1 MVNNFRN
8 DIQLLKKSKIYF
20 FNYKNSDLLLKKHT
34 ENRTLFL
41 YEELILDMEG
51 KSMTKAE
58 ILKKEILRQYRS
70 VRQFALEMNIPYSTL
85 VTALERG
92 IEGMAYGTVIK
103 MCDKLSLNP
112 VDFSS
117 LERDT
122 SLGAQL
128 LENRVM
134 QYYVKLNQAGRDKIL
149 ELMDDFVQIDK
160 YKAKGKKTK

>member
-1 MVNNFRN
+1 M
-8 DIQLLKKSKIYF
+8 S
-20 FNYKNSDLLLKKHT
+20 
-34 ENRTLFL
+34 
-41 YEELILDMEG
+41 
-51 KSMTKAE
+51 KAE

-70 VRQFALEMNIPYSTL
+70 VRQFALDLGIPYSTL

-117 LERDT
+117 LERDL
-122 SLGAQL
+122 SLGEQL

-134 QYYVKLNQAGRDKIL
+134 QYYVKLNQTGRDKVL
-149 ELMDDFVQIDK
+149 ELMDDFVQIEK
-160 YKAKGKKTK
+160 YRAKAKKSK

>member
-1 MVNNFRN
+1 
-8 DIQLLKKSKIYF
+8 
-20 FNYKNSDLLLKKHT
+20 
-34 ENRTLFL
+34 
-41 YEELILDMEG
+41 
-51 KSMTKAE
+51 MTKAE

-70 VRQFALEMNIPYSTL
+70 VRQFALEMSIPYSTQAALPTL

-103 MCDKLSLNP
+103 MCDKLNLNP

-134 QYYVKLNQAGRDKIL
+134 QNYVKLNQEGRDKIL
-149 ELMDDFVQIDK
+149 DLMDDFVQIEK
-160 YKAKGKKTK
+160 YKSKARKGKPEK

>member
-1 MVNNFRN
+1 
-8 DIQLLKKSKIYF
+8 
-20 FNYKNSDLLLKKHT
+20 
-34 ENRTLFL
+34 
-41 YEELILDMEG
+41 
-51 KSMTKAE
+51 MTKAE

-70 VRQFALEMNIPYSTL
+70 VRQFAMEMNIPYSTL

-117 LERDT
+117 LERDA

-134 QYYVKLNQAGRDKIL
+134 QNYVKLNQTGRDKIL

-160 YKAKGKKTK
+160 YKAKAKKTKTATVLICEKISSSC

>member
-1 MVNNFRN
+1 MVM
-8 DIQLLKKSKIYF
+8 YM
-20 FNYKNSDLLLKKHT
+20 
-34 ENRTLFL
+34 EPM
-41 YEELILDMEG
+41 LDMED
-51 KSMTKAE
+51 KKMTKAE
-58 ILKKEILRQYRS
+58 ILKKEILSQYRS
-70 VRQFALEMNIPYSTL
+70 VRQFAMEMGIPYSTL

-117 LERDT
+117 LERDA

-134 QYYVKLNQAGRDKIL
+134 QYYVKLNQDGRDKIL
-149 ELMDDFVQIDK
+149 ELMDDFVSIDK
-160 YKAKGKKTK
+160 YKELSQNKMYYLNPRIT

>member
-1 MVNNFRN
+1 
-8 DIQLLKKSKIYF
+8 
-20 FNYKNSDLLLKKHT
+20 
-34 ENRTLFL
+34 
-41 YEELILDMEG
+41 
-51 KSMTKAE
+51 MTKAE

-70 VRQFALEMNIPYSTL
+70 VRQFALEMGIPYRTL

-92 IEGMAYGTVIK
+92 IDGMAYGTVIR

-134 QYYVKLNQAGRDKIL
+134 QYYVKLNQNGRDKIL

-160 YKAKGKKTK
+160 YKSKSRKTK

>member
-1 MVNNFRN
+1 
-8 DIQLLKKSKIYF
+8 
-20 FNYKNSDLLLKKHT
+20 
-34 ENRTLFL
+34 
-41 YEELILDMEG
+41 
-51 KSMTKAE
+51 MTKAE
-58 ILKKEILRQYRS
+58 ILKKEILKQYRS
-70 VRQFALEMNIPYSTL
+70 VRQFALEMGIPYSTL

-134 QYYVKLNQAGRDKIL
+134 QYYVKLNQTGRDKVL
-149 ELMDDFVQIDK
+149 ELMDDLVQIDK
-160 YKAKGKKTK
+160 YRQKNKKKS

>member
-1 MVNNFRN
+1 MPRGLGVMTMEE
-8 DIQLLKKSKIYF
+8 KK
-20 FNYKNSDLLLKKHT
+20 
-34 ENRTLFL
+34 
-41 YEELILDMEG
+41 
-51 KSMTKAE
+51 MTKAE
-58 ILKKEILRQYRS
+58 VLKKEILGQYRS
-70 VRQFALEMNIPYSTL
+70 VRQFALEMGIPYSTL

-92 IEGMAYGTVIK
+92 IEGMAYGTVIR

-112 VDFSS
+112 VDFTS

-134 QYYVKLNQAGRDKIL
+134 QYYVKLNQVGRDKVL

-160 YKAKGKKTK
+160 YKAKGRKK

>member
-1 MVNNFRN
+1 
-8 DIQLLKKSKIYF
+8 
-20 FNYKNSDLLLKKHT
+20 
-34 ENRTLFL
+34 
-41 YEELILDMEG
+41 
-51 KSMTKAE
+51 MTKAE

-70 VRQFALEMNIPYSTL
+70 VRQFAMEMNIPYSTL

-117 LERDT
+117 LERDA

-134 QYYVKLNQAGRDKIL
+134 QNYVKLNQTGRDKIL

-160 YKAKGKKTK
+160 YKAKAKKTKSRQTKKQLLL

>member
-1 MVNNFRN
+1 MKWKTGNR
-8 DIQLLKKSKIYF
+8 ILK
-20 FNYKNSDLLLKKHT
+20 
-34 ENRTLFL
+34 L
-41 YEELILDMEG
+41 YQFSRIRG
-51 KSMTKAE
+51 GINMTKAE

-70 VRQFALEMNIPYSTL
+70 VRQFAMEMNIPYSTL

-117 LERDT
+117 LERDA

-134 QYYVKLNQAGRDKIL
+134 QNYVKLNQTGRDKIL

-160 YKAKGKKTK
+160 YKAKSKKTK

>member
-1 MVNNFRN
+1 M
-8 DIQLLKKSKIYF
+8 
-20 FNYKNSDLLLKKHT
+20 
-34 ENRTLFL
+34 
-41 YEELILDMEG
+41 EEKD
-51 KSMTKAE
+51 MTKAE

-92 IEGMAYGTVIK
+92 IEGMAYGTVIR

-134 QYYVKLNQAGRDKIL
+134 QYYVKLNQNGRDKIL
-149 ELMDDFVQIDK
+149 ELMDDFVQIEK
-160 YKAKGKKTK
+160 YKAKNNKKGK

>member
-1 MVNNFRN
+1 
-8 DIQLLKKSKIYF
+8 
-20 FNYKNSDLLLKKHT
+20 
-34 ENRTLFL
+34 
-41 YEELILDMEG
+41 
-51 KSMTKAE
+51 MTKAE

-70 VRQFALEMNIPYSTL
+70 VRQFAIAMSIPYSTL

-117 LERDT
+117 LERDA

-134 QYYVKLNQAGRDKIL
+134 QYYVKLNQEGRDKIL
-149 ELMDDFVQIDK
+149 DLMEDFDQIEK
-160 YKAKGKKTK
+160 YKVKNKKTK